1 MKALSPQSAWPKNRV
16 EDFLVDCKAPIRV
29 AATTPYGFPILC
41 SLWYRYVDGK
51 ILCATQKDAVI
62 ARHLGRDGR
71 CAFEISPNEPPYFGL
86 RGRGRAT
93 ISNEGAVDVLA
104 DLLSRYLGEGD
115 SEFRSWLMNR
125 ADDEVCISI
134 EPIWMT
140 TWDYR
145 DRMEA

>member
-1 MKALSPQSAWPKNRV
+1 MKALSPQSAWPEPRV
-16 EDFLVDCKAPIRV
+16 EAFLDEYTAPIRV
-29 AATTPYGFPILC
+29 AVATPSGFPLLC
-41 SLWYRYVDGK
+41 SLWFRYVDGK

-62 ARHLGRDGR
+62 ARHLERDGR

-93 ISNEGAVDVLA
+93 LSSAGAGDVLA
-104 DLLSRYLGEGD
+104 DLLSRYLGDGD
-115 SEFRSWLMNR
+115 SEFRSWLMKR

-134 EPIWMT
+134 EPVWMT
-140 TWDYR
+140 TWDYS